1 MQIIHGDCLE
11 TLKEFPD
18 DHFDL
23 CITSPPYEAARLY
36 GELEFKFK
44 GQEYIDWAI
53 ARYAECYR
61 VTKGLVAWV
70 IEGQTRNFQWSATPA
85 ILMADLHRR
94 GIRLRKPPV
103 FHRVGIPGSGGRE
116 WLRNDYEFIICASKG
131 KLPWADNTACGSPPK
146 YPVGGDM
153 SYRLQDGSRRN
164 DRTYKMRDGDEFRRK
179 RYSEPPLCNPGNVIH
194 CAVGGGKM
202 GSPLAHEN
210 EAPFPEKLVE
220 FFVKSFC
227 PPGGRIID
235 PFGGSGTTGAV
246 AARLGRE
253 ATLIELRASQVEI
266 AKRRIMGMP

>member
-1 MQIIHGDCLE
+1 MELIHADCLE

-18 DHFDL
+18 NHFDL

-36 GELEFKFK
+36 GELDFKLK
-44 GQEYIDWAI
+44 GQEYVNWAV

-70 IEGQTRNFQWSATPA
+70 IEGQTRNFQWSAVPA
-85 ILMADLHRR
+85 LLMADLHRY

-103 FHRVGIPGSGGRE
+103 FHRVGIPGSGGKE

-131 KLPWADNTACGSPPK
+131 KLPWADNTACGEPPK
-146 YPVGGDM
+146 YGPGGAM
-153 SYRLQDGSRRN
+153 SHRLKSGARKTTTSGISN
-164 DRTYKMRDGDEFRRK
+164 GDAVTK
-179 RYSEPPLCNPGNVIH
+179 VKAYTPPAKSNPGNVIH

-253 ATLIELRASQVEI
+253 ATLIEMRRSQIEI
-266 AKRRIMGMP
+266 AQRRIMGMP

>member
-1 MQIIHGDCLE
+1 MELIHADCLE

-18 DHFDL
+18 NHFDL

-36 GELEFKFK
+36 GELDFKLK
-44 GQEYIDWAI
+44 GQEYVNWAV

-70 IEGQTRNFQWSATPA
+70 IEGQTRNFQWSAVPA
-85 ILMADLHRR
+85 LLMADLHRH

-103 FHRVGIPGSGGRE
+103 FHRVGIPGSGGKE

-131 KLPWADNTACGSPPK
+131 RLPWADNTACGEPPK
-146 YPVGGDM
+146 YGPGGAM
-153 SYRLQDGSRRN
+153 SHRLKSGARKTTTSGISN
-164 DRTYKMRDGDEFRRK
+164 GDAVTK
-179 RYSEPPLCNPGNVIH
+179 VKAYTPPAKSNPGNVIH

-253 ATLIELRASQVEI
+253 ATLIEMRRSQIEI
-266 AKRRIMGMP
+266 AQRRIMGMP